1 MRWLKFFTRRRN
13 KPVAPVSPRTR
24 PLAPV
29 PREVRRV
36 KKVDPI
42 FEDTGSLEL
51 FEEEEEAKEFVDPY
65 ATSSWEKDPQVGVRR
80 VDDLGAINR
89 KPAGGDKTNPYDT
102 GVFKKGW

>member
-1 MRWLKFFTRRRN
+1 MRWFRFFTRRR
-13 KPVAPVSPRTR
+13 KKAAPQVSPRTR

-36 KKVDPI
+36 KKIDPI

-51 FEEEEEAKEFVDPY
+51 FEEEEEAKEFIDPY
-65 ATSSWEKDPQVGVRR
+65 ATASFEKSPKVGVRR

-102 GVFKKGW
+102 GIFKKGW